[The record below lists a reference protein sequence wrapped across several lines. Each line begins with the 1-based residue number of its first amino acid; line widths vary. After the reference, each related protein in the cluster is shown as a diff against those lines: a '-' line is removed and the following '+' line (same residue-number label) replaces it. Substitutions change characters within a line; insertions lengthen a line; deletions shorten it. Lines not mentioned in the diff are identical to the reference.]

1 MEFGLTI
8 IECDA
13 NYDMNDNEI
22 VLIISRIAR
31 EIRGQII
38 NIFTNTEVLIDD
50 IIRKTTFENEYQYDT
65 YMEIL
70 QKGDLTMNV
79 KKKLLKMCIHKFEK
93 KYTLDLSILKNQIDN
108 VIDKRNNL
116 AHWVVDTTVEGVS
129 LFREKNKIRL
139 ISFDKNRKK
148 LEVYFDQTSAA
159 ALEKSIYEVTTQLIQ
174 MQKHIDIEIQ
184 S

>member
-1 MEFGLTI
+1 
-8 IECDA
+8 
-13 NYDMNDNEI
+13 MNDNEI

-38 NIFTNTEVLIDD
+38 SIFTNTEALIDD
-50 IIRKTTFENEYQYDT
+50 IIRKTTFENEDQYDT

-79 KKKLLKMCIHKFEK
+79 KKKLLKMCILKFEK
-93 KYTLDLSILKNQIDN
+93 KHTQDLSILKNQIDN

-116 AHWVVDTTVEGVS
+116 AHWVVDTTVDGVS
-129 LFREKNKIRL
+129 LFKEKNKIRL

-148 LEVYFDQTSAA
+148 LEVYFDQPSAA
-159 ALEKSIYEVTTQLIQ
+159 ALEKSIYEVTTLLIQ
-174 MQKHIDIEIQ
+174 MQKHIDTEIQ